1 MLYAARSAP
10 GPQRSSRSITTPSRS
25 SRSINRFVRA
35 ESEIARAGAD
45 QDASK
50 AKASS
55 KRIGKDET
63 HQTQPEPTPARGAA
77 IRLAAASSG
86 AVLFKL
92 RLSASEWRF
101 ALRSFTAKAVLFWL
115 SEFVICQ
122 WDQERW
128 VCNVVGKGFIPCL
141 ITFALMDLLM
151 IPQIRRLRNR

>member
-10 GPQRSSRSITTPSRS
+10 GPQRS

-35 ESEIARAGAD
+35 ESEIARAGVD

-55 KRIGKDET
+55 RRIGKDET
-63 HQTQPEPTPARGAA
+63 LQTQPKPTLVRGSA
-77 IRLAAASSG
+77 IRLSAASSG

-101 ALRSFTAKAVLFWL
+101 ALWTFTA
-115 SEFVICQ
+115 
-122 WDQERW
+122 
-128 VCNVVGKGFIPCL
+128 
-141 ITFALMDLLM
+141 
-151 IPQIRRLRNR
+151 

>member
-10 GPQRSSRSITTPSRS
+10 GPQRSSRSITTPSCS

-35 ESEIARAGAD
+35 ESEIARAGVD

-55 KRIGKDET
+55 RRIGKDET
-63 HQTQPEPTPARGAA
+63 HQTQPAPTRGAA
-77 IRLAAASSG
+77 IRLSAASSG

-101 ALRSFTAKAVLFWL
+101 ALWSFTAKVVLFWL
-115 SEFVICQ
+115 SELVICQ

-141 ITFALMDLLM
+141 ITFALMDLLV